1 MAVGDT
7 LKRDIGLGV
16 LAVVV
21 MLGLLGWS
29 FWRLENGTD
38 RLRDT
43 ELRFEAAA
51 QDLLA
56 TIGFDGMIHDFKN
69 CVLRP
74 DEPRYCA
81 ETEENAALATS
92 QLDTL
97 SGLAAEAGLG
107 LEVEAVRD
115 AALAYG
121 AAADTVRQLHAQGL
135 PIAEIDARV
144 RYDDVPAS
152 RQIYATLTLTRD
164 AMNDRIAE
172 VVRSLRIQSLAAT
185 AALLLV
191 LGGFGILLRRDY
203 FLSVE
208 RERRFAAVFSALS
221 GGLAGMDGQGRIVLA
236 NPAARA
242 ILQLPDSVPPFS
254 WPGHLRLSPPGDDG
268 EGFSIGQLLDEV
280 QTGEQMK
287 GRILLLRDT
296 TRPDNDLYIRLSSAA
311 LDKQLGELSAIL
323 VIDDVTDQERNR
335 QQIERNSRLDALA
348 QLTGGV
354 AHDFNNL
361 LATIL
366 YAVDI
371 ARKDT
376 EPGRAQEMLTRA
388 HNAVSRGR
396 DLTSR
401 LLTFARRNPGSS
413 QSRPVAEVLKDLE
426 QLARPAVEENVE
438 LVFELSEPDLR
449 VFCDPAQLDTALL
462 NLVLNSRDA
471 IRSSGTGSWIRIK
484 ARSVT
489 TSSPGLLHRQV
500 YAHEPGD
507 RDLRFVEITVT
518 DNGPGMTPE
527 VRRRATDP
535 YFSTKSDSDSA
546 GLGLAMVY
554 GFVRQSNGDMRMY
567 SDVGRGTTV
576 CLTLPRGNE
585 ADQREQPQSRPS
597 VPQGAGE
604 RVLLVE
610 DEPDL
615 LFAMSQMLTDMGYRV
630 IPASQATEAVRL
642 IDEGTDFDILLSDVV
657 MPGGID
663 GIELASRVRKSVPD
677 SGILLMSGY
686 ISLSVEAQ
694 EQYTFPVLQKPCMPE
709 ELAAALREVRPRQ
722 TRGPADQG
730 R

>member
-221 GGLAGMDGQGRIVLA
+221 GGLPAVKKVPWSMRVSTLAVNTSPTAATSPRATATGRQRRWANMVSCTMTLRARRPTPSFPPPEPPANLGVPAGAG
-236 NPAARA
+236 
-242 ILQLPDSVPPFS
+242 F
-254 WPGHLRLSPPGDDG
+254 PPG
-268 EGFSIGQLLDEV
+268 F
-280 QTGEQMK
+280 
-287 GRILLLRDT
+287 
-296 TRPDNDLYIRLSSAA
+296 P
-311 LDKQLGELSAIL
+311 
-323 VIDDVTDQERNR
+323 
-335 QQIERNSRLDALA
+335 
-348 QLTGGV
+348 
-354 AHDFNNL
+354 
-361 LATIL
+361 
-366 YAVDI
+366 
-371 ARKDT
+371 
-376 EPGRAQEMLTRA
+376 
-388 HNAVSRGR
+388 
-396 DLTSR
+396 
-401 LLTFARRNPGSS
+401 
-413 QSRPVAEVLKDLE
+413 
-426 QLARPAVEENVE
+426 
-438 LVFELSEPDLR
+438 
-449 VFCDPAQLDTALL
+449 
-462 NLVLNSRDA
+462 
-471 IRSSGTGSWIRIK
+471 
-484 ARSVT
+484 
-489 TSSPGLLHRQV
+489 
-500 YAHEPGD
+500 
-507 RDLRFVEITVT
+507 
-518 DNGPGMTPE
+518 TPPPP
-527 VRRRATDP
+527 T
-535 YFSTKSDSDSA
+535 
-546 GLGLAMVY
+546 
-554 GFVRQSNGDMRMY
+554 
-567 SDVGRGTTV
+567 
-576 CLTLPRGNE
+576 
-585 ADQREQPQSRPS
+585 
-597 VPQGAGE
+597 
-604 RVLLVE
+604 
-610 DEPDL
+610 
-615 LFAMSQMLTDMGYRV
+615 
-630 IPASQATEAVRL
+630 
-642 IDEGTDFDILLSDVV
+642 
-657 MPGGID
+657 
-663 GIELASRVRKSVPD
+663 
-677 SGILLMSGY
+677 
-686 ISLSVEAQ
+686 
-694 EQYTFPVLQKPCMPE
+694 
-709 ELAAALREVRPRQ
+709 
-722 TRGPADQG
+722 
-730 R
+730 